1 MQKLKIGQF
10 LIKKT
15 ITNPKD
21 LVSKPNLY
29 ITSFEDNYNEFISHI
44 KNNYDSY
51 IKDGILTLDGGITM
65 NYYHQEVWGIEYW
78 DDLPTLWSYIVNVVE
93 DYLVEGEGVCY
104 FPSQPIEIRLFKT
117 QGNKAQFSIDNNSF
131 ETEKGIFLTTL
142 LNKAE
147 LFFSTLIKELNL
159 SKYQY
164 EINQI
169 KKIRLMF

>member
-1 MQKLKIGQF
+1 MKKLTIGQF
-10 LIKKT
+10 LIKKP

-29 ITSFEDNYNEFISHI
+29 ITSFEDNYNEFILHL

-51 IKDGILTLDGGITM
+51 IEDGILTLDGGITV
-65 NYYHQEVWGIEYW
+65 NHYHQEICGVEYW
-78 DDLPTLWSYIVNVVE
+78 DDLPTLWSYIVNLVE
-93 DYLVEGEGVCY
+93 DCLVEGEGMCY

-117 QGNKAQFSIDNNSF
+117 KGNKVQFSIDNNSF
-131 ETEKGIFLTTL
+131 ETEKDIFLTTL
-142 LNKAE
+142 LNQAE
-147 LFFSTLIKELNL
+147 LFFNTLIKELDL

-169 KKIRLMF
+169 KKIRLMY